1 MPAPVVA
8 LRDASWQN
16 FAAPSASGV
25 DPVFTVAEVAGWQ
38 RVEPRTVTR
47 WIVTGK
53 LRAYKVGNR
62 WRITESAVTEFVAA
76 AGQAIA

>member
-16 FAAPSASGV
+16 FAAPSASGI
-25 DPVFTVAEVAGWQ
+25 DPVFTMVEVAELQ

-53 LRAYKVGNR
+53 LRAYKAGR
-62 WRITESAVTEFVAA
+62 LWRIPQSAVTEFVS
-76 AGQAIA
+76 AGTIA